1 MEVLDF
7 LLQMIEQYGYII
19 VFIAIMLESTGVPLP
34 GETALIIA
42 AAAAGTGH
50 LNIVGVI
57 ISAASGAIIGD
68 AGGYWIGRIL
78 GRPFLDKH
86 GKWLHL
92 TPERMF
98 KLEKLFVKHGA
109 LTVFFGRFFSL
120 LRTYAALFAGVWKM
134 SYNTFTLFNA
144 LGGIIWAT
152 CFGILGFVFGQ
163 NLPLMEKIAKTIGWA
178 LTIPLVSVIA
188 LMLLWRWISKHQQV
202 LKKQLDII
210 LNRSGITFLTRHFSW
225 QIHWF
230 LRHWTAAQY
239 TVIHISF
246 GLLFAGIGIYAFERV
261 AVSAFSDSRIA
272 LWDQQVVRIFQSWAT
287 PLSTNVFQVIT
298 IFGSYGISV
307 AAIVTIVFFIAR
319 RKWLNACTMF
329 IVVMGGQLLVMMLKM
344 SFARPAPFVES
355 DALFSWFG
363 FSFPSGH
370 VMGSLIVYGMI
381 TYFLILRSTKWVF
394 TTGIVLLALFLVL
407 LIGFSRIYLGEN
419 YLSDVLCGL
428 AGGSVW
434 LSSCLTALE
443 LLRRGQVGDRRRNKR
458 LVAKVE
464 ICEPTQ

>member
-1 MEVLDF
+1 MIMEILEF
-7 LLQMIEQYGYII
+7 LVELIEKYGYII
-19 VFIAIMLESTGVPLP
+19 VFVTIMLESAGVPLP
-34 GETALIIA
+34 GETSLVVA
-42 AAAAGTGH
+42 AAVAGTGH
-50 LNIVGVI
+50 LNIIGVI

-92 TPERMF
+92 TPDRML

-134 SYNTFTLFNA
+134 SYTTFSIFNA
-144 LGGIIWAT
+144 LGGIVWAI
-152 CFGILGFVFGQ
+152 CFGILGYTFGQ
-163 NLPLMEKIAKTIGWA
+163 NLPLLEKIAKTIGWA
-178 LTIPLVSVIA
+178 LTIPLVCIFA
-188 LMLLWRWISKHQQV
+188 LVLLWRWISKHQHV
-202 LKKQLDII
+202 LKKQLNSF
-210 LNRSGITFLTRHFSW
+210 LSKSGIDFVKKRFSW

-246 GLLFAGIGIYAFERV
+246 GLLCASIGIYAFVRI
-261 AVSAFSDSRIA
+261 ATSAFSNKKIA
-272 LWDQQVVRIFQSWAT
+272 LWDQQVVATFQSWAT
-287 PLSTNVFQVIT
+287 PMATYVFKTIT

-307 AAIVTIVFFIAR
+307 AAITTILFFTFG
-319 RKWLNACTMF
+319 RKWLNAITMT
-329 IVVMGGQLLVMMLKM
+329 IVVIGGQLLVMMLKL
-344 SFARPAPFVES
+344 SFARPAPFVERQ
-355 DALFSWFG
+355 ALFSWFG
-363 FSFPSGH
+363 FSLPSGH
-370 VMGSLIVYGMI
+370 VMGALIVYGMI
-381 TYFLILRSTKWVF
+381 AYFLILWSKKWVF
-394 TTGIVLLALFLVL
+394 TTGIVLLVLFLIL

-443 LLRRGQVGDRRRNKR
+443 LLRRGQVGDRRRDR
-458 LVAKVE
+458 RSVAKVAV
-464 ICEPTQ
+464 